1 MNLRRINWALWGG
14 FILSLFAF
22 LSYYLIFVWFPVT
35 RDFPWANFLLIALA
49 LVVLF
54 FGFKRAFAPDRSR
67 VSKVIAS
74 IIGTLGV
81 LVCVMFV
88 GVYFVFAKWIP
99 AASGAP
105 RVGQK
110 APEFTLS
117 DSNNQQVSLNQL
129 LTTPINGKPPKGVVL
144 IFYRGYW

>member
-1 MNLRRINWALWGG
+1 MWGG

-35 RDFPWANFLLIALA
+35 RDFPWANFLLIGVA

-67 VSKVIAS
+67 ASKVIAS
-74 IIGTLGV
+74 IFGTLGV

-105 RVGQK
+105 QVGQK
-110 APEFTLS
+110 APEFTLT

-144 IFYRGYW
+144 VFYRGYW